1 MKTFILALG
10 LLSANAAFAWGPT
23 GHRVVGAVAEKHLDI
38 SVHSKIFKILDG
50 QSLSRVA
57 NWPDEIKSEPAKYSY
72 TFNWHYTDW
81 ADDVHDHDET
91 ASSGK
96 LLGSI
101 KEQVA
106 VLKNPEA
113 TQEAKV
119 FALKFIVHLVGDLH
133 QPLHVGNGLDQGGN
147 LCKVTFQGQA
157 MNLHALWDEG
167 MINFTKLSFS
177 ELADYVSQGH
187 TREEILA
194 WKSGTVVDWA
204 LESKE
209 LRGKIYPENV
219 LPTPEPMSIKQYCRK
234 DIVLS
239 AEETPKL
246 SYEYSYKFVP
256 VAEQRLYQAGVR
268 LAMVLNEAL
277 K

>member
-1 MKTFILALG
+1 MKSFILALG
-10 LLSANAAFAWGPT
+10 LLSANAFAWGPT

-38 SVHSKIFKILDG
+38 AVHSKIFKILGG

-57 NWPDEIKSEPAKYSY
+57 NWPDEIKSEPTKYSY

-81 ADDVHDHDET
+81 ADDAHDHDET
-91 ASSGK
+91 TSSGK

-101 KEQVA
+101 KDQVA

-113 TQEAKV
+113 TDDAKI
-119 FALKFIVHLVGDLH
+119 FALKFIIHLVGDLH

-167 MINFTKLSFS
+167 LINFTKLSYS

-219 LPTPEPMSIKQYCRK
+219 LPTPEPMSVKQYCRK
-234 DIVLS
+234 DIVVT

-246 SYEYSYKFVP
+246 SYDYSYKFVP
-256 VAEQRLYQAGVR
+256 VVEQRLYQAGVR